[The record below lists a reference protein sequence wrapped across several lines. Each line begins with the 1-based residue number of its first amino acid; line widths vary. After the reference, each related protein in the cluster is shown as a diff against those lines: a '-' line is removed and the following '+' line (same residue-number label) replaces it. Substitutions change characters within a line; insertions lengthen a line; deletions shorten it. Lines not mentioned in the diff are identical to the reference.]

1 MELSQ
6 FFNVFNSAEMVR
18 WCFKIIAIVISVFYL
33 LYALVVKKQVA
44 IMDKALTDRFNQFI
58 FLVCSFQITAAL
70 ILLIFSIFLV

>member
-1 MELSQ
+1 MELNQ
-6 FFNVFNSAEMVR
+6 LFNLFNSEEIVR
-18 WCFKIIAIVISVFYL
+18 WCFKIIAILLSVFYL

>member
-6 FFNVFNSAEMVR
+6 FFNLFNSEEAIR
-18 WCFKIIAIVISVFYL
+18 WCFKIIAIFLSIFYL
-33 LYALVVKKQVA
+33 LYSVVVKKQVA

-58 FLVCSFQITAAL
+58 FLVCSLQITAAL